1 MARVERGRRRAWMI
15 FLFEGCDAEK
25 AFGSRAKTKK
35 MQGHEMYE
43 KEAEIHDEAW
53 GLMEE
58 VKLNKCR

>member
-1 MARVERGRRRAWMI
+1 MI